1 MLITFLVVL
10 KKIPDKIGL
19 RKEGM
24 TPEAWGGW
32 SYFTHSPEAERDES
46 LLFLQL
52 GTTAVSGTASIYGC
66 LPSSVKPFETPVI
79 EIPRDTSP
87 WLNPF
92 KVIVQITNENWL
104 IFSQHSMKSL
114 AHLCPVI
121 LYMHIVQRHRGPS
134 ASHPPTSDFVFWML
148 KKVFT
153 FFNLGIS

>member
-10 KKIPDKIGL
+10 KKKIPDKIGL

-24 TPEAWGGW
+24 PPEAGCGW

-79 EIPRDTSP
+79 ETPRNISP
-87 WLNPF
+87 
-92 KVIVQITNENWL
+92 
-104 IFSQHSMKSL
+104 
-114 AHLCPVI
+114 
-121 LYMHIVQRHRGPS
+121 
-134 ASHPPTSDFVFWML
+134 
-148 KKVFT
+148 
-153 FFNLGIS
+153 